1 MTKTRNALLTFIL
14 VSLTSPL
21 TSFASETTQDNLD
34 SAKGIRATEVF
45 GMDKGYIH
53 PFMAVTFENSDNIYN
68 TKTNTRNDWKAV
80 YSPGIW
86 LALPAQK
93 EISLDLNT
101 NNTSPGGH
109 YQQMAKQEGF
119 DRYQAYMLYAA
130 DIEEYHNYTD
140 RNNVSQSGEAFFQL
154 NLRSGLSFDV
164 FDKYSDA
171 EDAAGT
177 GESTLIDAYKS
188 NIAGII
194 ADYQIT
200 EKLRVRA
207 DYSNYYLSYD
217 KAINKGRDRSDND
230 YSLYAFYHYSPK
242 TSFFSQYEYIDLS
255 YDTNTIQ
262 DSTQHYVYLGMSWA
276 PTVKTTIKGKAGW
289 LERDTDFAGG
299 NASEPVLELTVNW
312 KMTVKSELELF
323 TAQKVNES
331 TIGSAAYSKD
341 STIRLI
347 FEQSITDKIIAN
359 IFADYTKNNFQGGA
373 GFNRTDN
380 VYTVSPSIQYI
391 FKEWLLGEAGYTWTE
406 RNSDEKF
413 YDYTTSAFFVR
424 VSAGI

>member
-1 MTKTRNALLTFIL
+1 MKKLCFALALTCTTL
-14 VSLTSPL
+14 SVPL
-21 TSFASETTQDNLD
+21 TTLAATGNPGA
-34 SAKGIRATEVF
+34 AKAADGVRSSEVF
-45 GMDKGYIH
+45 GMDKGYVH
-53 PFMAVTFENSDNIYN
+53 PFMAVMLDNSDNIYN
-68 TKTNTRNDWKAV
+68 TKTDTRSDWKAT

-86 LALPAQK
+86 LALPSQK
-93 EISLDLNT
+93 EINLDLNT

-140 RNNVSQSGEAFFQL
+140 RNNVSQSAEAFFQL
-154 NLRSGLSFDV
+154 NLRGGLSFDV
-164 FDKYSDA
+164 FDKYTDA

-177 GESTLIDAYKS
+177 GDSTLIDAYKS
-188 NIAGII
+188 NLAGMI

-200 EKLRVRA
+200 DKLRLRV

-217 KAINKGRDRSDND
+217 KTINAGRDRTDND
-230 YSLYAFYHYSPK
+230 YSLYTFYHYSPK
-242 TSFFSQYEYIDLS
+242 TSFFAQYEFIDLS
-255 YDTNTIQ
+255 YDSNSSQ
-262 DSTQHYVYLGMSWA
+262 DSTQHYGYLGMTWA

-289 LERDTDFAGG
+289 LERDSDFSGG
-299 NASEPVLELTVNW
+299 NGSEPVLELTLNW

-331 TIGSAAYSKD
+331 TIGTAAYSKD
-341 STIRLI
+341 STIRII

-373 GFNRTDN
+373 AFNRTDD
-380 VYTVSPSIQYI
+380 VYTISPSVQYI
-391 FKEWLLGEAGYTWTE
+391 FKEWLLGEVGYTWTE
-406 RNSDEKF
+406 RDSDETF
-413 YDYTTSAFFVR
+413 YDYTTNAVFVR
-424 VSAGI
+424 ISAGI